1 MARKVTPTQL
11 TPTMERTLKKIAN
24 SSTMAKSVSVR
35 AHVVLMAATGSTNRQ
50 IAHALGITDKTVRKW
65 RSRWN
70 ESFEA
75 LVALE
80 SKRKAAAFG
89 RDLEEVLS
97 DAPRSGAPP
106 TFSAETVCQIIALAC
121 EDPALSGR
129 PITTWTGRELADE
142 CIKRKLVPSISAS
155 HINHLLREA
164 NLKPHKSRYWCNT
177 TETDPVLY
185 QQQIEIVC
193 QTYLDAPELFLQYHT
208 HTVSIDEMT
217 SVQANERQAP
227 TKRARP
233 GEVAKEEYNYKR
245 HGTLCLIGNWDVV
258 AGQMICSTISE
269 TRNNEDF
276 AAHIRRLLE
285 TDPNGFW
292 VLVMDN
298 LNTHCGEPVVR
309 VVAEF
314 LGMDQDRLGEA
325 GKRGILKSMA
335 TRREFLSDASHRIR
349 FVYTPKHA
357 SWLNQIETIFGVIA
371 RRVLRHGNFK
381 SKEDLR
387 NKLSAFID
395 YFNATFAKPMNWTY
409 TGRPTSSP
417 VDTRPRTWREKRM
430 SVGLAV

>member
-1 MARKVTPTQL
+1 
-11 TPTMERTLKKIAN
+11 
-24 SSTMAKSVSVR
+24 
-35 AHVVLMAATGSTNRQ
+35 
-50 IAHALGITDKTVRKW
+50 
-65 RSRWN
+65 
-70 ESFEA
+70 
-75 LVALE
+75 
-80 SKRKAAAFG
+80 
-89 RDLEEVLS
+89 
-97 DAPRSGAPP
+97 
-106 TFSAETVCQIIALAC
+106 
-121 EDPALSGR
+121 
-129 PITTWTGRELADE
+129 
-142 CIKRKLVPSISAS
+142 VPSISAS
-155 HINHLLREA
+155 HINHLLLEA

-177 TETDPVLY
+177 TETDTVLY

-193 QTYLDAPELFLQYHT
+193 QTYLDAPELFSQYNT

-217 SVQANERQAP
+217 SIQANERQAP

-233 GEVAKEEYNYKR
+233 GEVTKEEYNYKR

-276 AAHIRRLLE
+276 AAHIRRLIE
-285 TDPNGFW
+285 TDPNGRW

-314 LGMDQDRLGEA
+314 LGIDQDSLGEA

-335 TRREFLSDASHRIR
+335 TRRKFLSDASHRIR

-357 SWLNQIETIFGVIA
+357 SWLNQIETIFGVIG
-371 RRVLRHGNFK
+371 RRVLRQGNFK

-387 NKLSAFID
+387 NKLSSFID

-417 VDTRPRTWREKRM
+417 VDTRPRTWRERRM
-430 SVGLAV
+430 SVGLAA

>member
-1 MARKVTPTQL
+1 MARKATPTQL
-11 TPTMERTLKKIAN
+11 TPNMERTLRKIAN
-24 SSTMAKSVSVR
+24 GSATAKSVSVR
-35 AHVVLMAATGSTNRQ
+35 AHVVLMAATGSTNQQ
-50 IAHALGITDKTVRKW
+50 IARNLGITDKTVSKW

-70 ESFEA
+70 ESFDA

-97 DAPRSGAPP
+97 DAPRHGAPP
-106 TFSAETVCQIIALAC
+106 TFSPETVCRVIALAC
-121 EDPALSGR
+121 QDPAFSGR

-142 CIKRKLVPSISAS
+142 CIKRKIVASISAS

-164 NLKPHKSRYWCNT
+164 NLKPHKSRYWCFT
-177 TETDPVLY
+177 TEPDPVLY
-185 QQQIEIVC
+185 QQQIEVVC
-193 QTYLDAPELFLQYHT
+193 QTYLDAPGLYFQYNT

-217 SVQANERQAP
+217 SIQANERQAP

-233 GEVAKEEYNYKR
+233 GEVAKQEYNYRR

-258 AGQMICSTISE
+258 TGQMIYNTISE

-276 AAHIRRLLE
+276 AAHIRRLIE
-285 TDPNGFW
+285 TDPDGRW

-309 VVAEF
+309 VVAEL
-314 LGMDQDRLGEA
+314 LGIDQDSLGEA
-325 GKRGILKSMA
+325 GKRGVLKSME
-335 TRREFLSDASHRIR
+335 TRRKFLSDTSHRIR
-349 FVYTPKHA
+349 FVFTPKHA
-357 SWLNQIETIFGVIA
+357 SWLNQIETIFGVIN
-371 RRVLRHGNFK
+371 RRVLRQGNFK

-417 VDTRPRTWREKRM
+417 VDSRPRTWREKRM
-430 SVGLAV
+430 SVEMAA

>member
-1 MARKVTPTQL
+1 MS
-11 TPTMERTLKKIAN
+11 RTLKKIAD
-24 SSTMAKSVSVR
+24 SHTAAKSVSVR
-35 AHVVLMAATGSTNRQ
+35 AHVVLMAATGSTDRQ
-50 IAHALGITDKTVRKW
+50 VARALGITDKTVRRW

-80 SKRKAAAFG
+80 SKRKDAAFG

-106 TFSAETVCQIIALAC
+106 TVSPEAVCQIIALAC
-121 EDPALSGR
+121 EHPAFSGR

-142 CIKRKLVPSISAS
+142 CIKRKILPSISVS
-155 HINHLLREA
+155 HVNHLLRQA

-177 TETDPVLY
+177 TETDPVLFK
-185 QQQIEIVC
+185 QQVEIVC
-193 QTYLDAPELFLQYHT
+193 QTYLEAPELYAQYNT

-217 SVQANERQAP
+217 SIQANERQAP
-227 TKRARP
+227 TKRSRP

-258 AGQMICSTISE
+258 AGQMVCSTISE

-276 AAHIRRLLE
+276 AAHVRRLIE
-285 TDPNGFW
+285 TDPDGGW
-292 VLVMDN
+292 RLVMDN

-314 LGMDQDRLGEA
+314 LGIDQDCLGKA
-325 GKRGILKSMA
+325 GKHGILKSLE
-335 TRREFLSDASHRIR
+335 TRREFLSDVEHRIH

-357 SWLNQIETIFGVIA
+357 SWLNQIETIFGVIG
-371 RRVLRHGNFK
+371 RRVLRQGNFK

-387 NKLSAFID
+387 DKLRAFID
-395 YFNATFAKPMNWTY
+395 YFNQTFAKPMNWTY

-430 SVGLAV
+430 SLALAA